1 MRDRNFLAEFLAR
14 QQQQPQQP
22 QQAFQQ
28 PTQIVDDENRQLIS
42 ALQSQPSRI
51 QGTVP
56 LPELNTREALARNL
70 LQQAND
76 RNAHP
81 LARGIAAYF
90 GSKQLQDIGAEK
102 GRTQEAIAKAE
113 AEAERLKIEEA
124 RAFETGLLEREQEF
138 KAEQADLERA
148 ERRKERAFDRQ
159 RQSTLDEIN
168 ARERQRKADIDERRL
183 QLEEQK
189 AQGVIS
195 EKEKKAETA
204 KLEEEAAIVAAEA
217 EAENTIQLIDDLLEH
232 PGFNAA
238 VGFGLQKLPFTDA
251 GDIDKQG
258 GGFTAGTDAASF
270 AERLKQLKGG
280 AFLTARERLRG
291 QGNITDTES
300 NKAEA
305 AQTRMS
311 LSLSEDEFTK
321 AAREY
326 QDILRKGLK
335 RQKNLAKKKG
345 ITQQEPDLSTM
356 SDDEL
361 RAIAEGG

>member
-14 QQQQPQQP
+14 QQQQP

-42 ALQSQPSRI
+42 ALQSQPRRV

-56 LPELNTREALARNL
+56 LPELANREALARNL

-90 GSKQLQDIGAEK
+90 GSKELQDIGAEK
-102 GRTQEAIAKAE
+102 GRTQEAIAAAE
-113 AEAERLKIEEA
+113 AEAERLKIEEE
-124 RAFETGLLEREQEF
+124 RAFETGLLEREQKFE
-138 KAEQADLERA
+138 AEQADLERA
-148 ERRKERAFDRQ
+148 EKREQRVFDRQ

-168 ARERQRKADIDERRL
+168 ARERQ
-183 QLEEQK
+183 
-189 AQGVIS
+189 G
-195 EKEKKAETA
+195 KAEIA
-204 KLEEEAAIVAAEA
+204 KLEEEAAFIAAEA

-238 VGFGLQKLPFTDA
+238 VGFGFQKLPFSDA
-251 GDIDKQG
+251 GDIDKPG

-300 NKAEA
+300 NRAEA

-311 LSLSEDEFTK
+311 LSQTEDEFIK

-326 QDILRKGLK
+326 QSIIKTGLE
-335 RQKNLAKKKG
+335 RQKKMAEKKG

>member
-56 LPELNTREALARNL
+56 LPELNTREALAKNL
-70 LQQAND
+70 LEQAND

-81 LARGIAAYF
+81 LARGIAAFF
-90 GSKQLQDIGAEK
+90 GSKELQNIGAEK
-102 GRTQEAIAKAE
+102 GRTEEAIAKAE
-113 AEAERLKIEEA
+113 EEKERLKIEEE
-124 RAFETGLLEREQEF
+124 RAFETGLLEREQKF

-168 ARERQRKADIDERRL
+168 ARERQRKAEIDERRL
-183 QLEEQK
+183 QLEEQN

-195 EKEKKAETA
+195 DKEKKAETA
-204 KLEEEAAIVAAEA
+204 KLEEEAAFIAAEA

-232 PGFNAA
+232 SGFNAA

-251 GDIDKQG
+251 GDIDRPG

-280 AFLTARERLRG
+280 AFLAARQQLKG
-291 QGNITDTES
+291 GGAISDTES

-305 AQTRMS
+305 AVTRMS
-311 LSLSEDEFTK
+311 LTQSEEEFK
-321 AAREY
+321 QAATEY
-326 QDILRKGLK
+326 RNIISKGLE
-335 RQKNLAKKKG
+335 RQKSIAKKKG

>member
-14 QQQQPQQP
+14 QQQQP

-42 ALQSQPSRI
+42 ALQSQPRRV

-70 LQQAND
+70 LQQSND

-81 LARGIAAYF
+81 LARGIAAFF
-90 GSKQLQDIGAEK
+90 GSKELQDIGAEK
-102 GRTQEAIAKAE
+102 GRTQEAIAAAE
-113 AEAERLKIEEA
+113 AEAERLKIEEE
-124 RAFETGLLEREQEF
+124 RAFETGLLEREQKF

-148 ERRKERAFDRQ
+148 EKREQRAFDRQ

-195 EKEKKAETA
+195 EKEKKAEIA
-204 KLEEEAAIVAAEA
+204 KLEEQAAIVAAEA

-251 GDIDKQG
+251 GDIDRPG

-300 NKAEA
+300 NRAEA

-311 LSLSEDEFTK
+311 LSQSEDEFTK

-326 QDILRKGLK
+326 QDIIRKGIE
-335 RQKNLAKKKG
+335 RQKSRAKKKG

>member
-14 QQQQPQQP
+14 QPQQP
-22 QQAFQQ
+22 QQSFEQS
-28 PTQIVDDENRQLIS
+28 TQIVDDENRQLIS
-42 ALQSQPSRI
+42 ALQSQPTRV

-56 LPELNTREALARNL
+56 LPELANREALARNL

-90 GSKQLQDIGAEK
+90 GSKELQNIGAEK
-102 GRTQEAIAKAE
+102 GRTQEAIAAAE
-113 AEAERLKIEEA
+113 AKAERLKIEEE
-124 RAFETGLLEREQEF
+124 RAFETGLLEREQKF
-138 KAEQADLERA
+138 QAEQADLERA

-168 ARERQRKADIDERRL
+168 ARERQRKAEIDERRL

-195 EKEKKAETA
+195 DKEKKAETA

-238 VGFGLQKLPFTDA
+238 VGFGLQKLPFTDT
-251 GDIDKQG
+251 GDIDKPG
-258 GGFTAGTDAASF
+258 GGFIAGTDAASF

-300 NKAEA
+300 NRAEA

-326 QDILRKGLK
+326 QDIIRTGLE
-335 RQKNLAKKKG
+335 RQKSIAKKKG
-345 ITQQEPDLSTM
+345 ITQEEPDLSTM